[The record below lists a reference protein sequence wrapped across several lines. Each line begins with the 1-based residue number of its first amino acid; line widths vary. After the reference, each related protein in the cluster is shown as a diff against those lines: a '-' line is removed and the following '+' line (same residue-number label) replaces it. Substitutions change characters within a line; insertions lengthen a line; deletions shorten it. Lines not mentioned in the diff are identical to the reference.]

1 MKVVA
6 DTSPIH
12 YLILIDQ
19 TDLLAGLFG
28 RVFVPPAVEAELR
41 HPSAP
46 AVVRQ
51 TIAERPDWLETVLFK
66 VDPVQ
71 VPVVGLHAGE
81 RDAILLADFIAAEL
95 VLLDERKAR
104 RAAVERGPQ
113 GRRSLWPASP
123 RRPARDD
130 RLRPNGRA
138 LDRDQLP
145 PRPEVDPSVPCELA
159 LSRLEVPPA
168 TTRYLFSVAFGS
180 TSAAVNFFENL
191 VASASG
197 REVRRSY
204 AGRAAAPSEDGGGGW

>member
-46 AVVRQ
+46 AVVRR

-66 VDPVQ
+66 VDPAQ
-71 VPVVGLHAGE
+71 PPVTGLHAGE

-104 RAAVERGPQ
+104 RAAVGRGHKVVGLFGLLVRGAELGMIDFDQAVERLAVTNFRLDP
-113 GRRSLWPASP
+113 RLIHLYRASLP
-123 RRPARDD
+123 
-130 RLRPNGRA
+130 
-138 LDRDQLP
+138 
-145 PRPEVDPSVPCELA
+145 
-159 LSRLEVPPA
+159 
-168 TTRYLFSVAFGS
+168 
-180 TSAAVNFFENL
+180 
-191 VASASG
+191 
-197 REVRRSY
+197 
-204 AGRAAAPSEDGGGGW
+204 